1 MTRCDISAHARD
13 VGGEEV
19 DAVAVEVAA
28 GAVVVLGGAGPG
40 LRGQDLGLAQRHACG
55 QGVGDGRMPQGV
67 WADVARDPGGL
78 GDPGDHPV
86 AVASVDR
93 LPGQGA

>member
-1 MTRCDISAHARD
+1 
-13 VGGEEV
+13 
-19 DAVAVEVAA
+19 
-28 GAVVVLGGAGPG
+28 
-40 LRGQDLGLAQRHACG
+40 
-55 QGVGDGRMPQGV
+55 V
-67 WADVARDPGGL
+67 WADVARDPGGF